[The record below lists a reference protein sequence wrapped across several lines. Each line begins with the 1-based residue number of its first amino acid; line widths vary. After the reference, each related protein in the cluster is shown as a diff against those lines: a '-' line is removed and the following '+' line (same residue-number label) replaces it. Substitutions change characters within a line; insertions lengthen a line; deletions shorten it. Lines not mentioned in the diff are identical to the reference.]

1 MLKISVALCT
11 RNGAAFIRDQ
21 VTSILEQSSPVS
33 EIVLSDDA
41 SSDDTVALVERT
53 VAEWPASA
61 SRPDLRVLR
70 NTEPLGVTANFEQ
83 ALTACTGDLVALSDQ
98 DDRWSGRKVETMAA
112 VFGRRPE
119 LALLH
124 TDARM
129 ISATGD
135 PTGMTLL
142 ETLGLTARERAD
154 VHGGR
159 AFDVLMRRN
168 IVTGATAMLR
178 RELIARAVPFP
189 SEWVHDEW
197 LAVVAA
203 ATADAD
209 FLEEP
214 LTDYRQHGAN
224 QIGATVLT
232 GSGRIRRLRTPR
244 TQRNARLLGR
254 AAQLAERVAALRPEP
269 APERLALAAAKL
281 EHELARSALPA
292 ARIARVPAVVR
303 EWRTGRYSTCGL
315 GAQDVLRD
323 LVQPV

>member
-1 MLKISVALCT
+1 MALCT

-41 SSDDTVALVERT
+41 SSDDTVAIVERT
-53 VAEWPASA
+53 VAEWSESA
-61 SRPDLRVLR
+61 TRPELRVFR
-70 NTEPLGVTANFEQ
+70 NPQPLGVTANFEQ
-83 ALTACTGDLVALSDQ
+83 ALAACTRELVALSDQ
-98 DDRWSGRKVETMAA
+98 DDRWSVRKVETMAA

-135 PTGMTLL
+135 PTGMTLF
-142 ETLGLTARERAD
+142 ETLGVSARERAD

-159 AFDVLMRRN
+159 AFEVLMRRN
-168 IVTGATAMLR
+168 IVTGATTMLR

-189 SEWVHDEW
+189 SKWVHDEW

-203 ATADAD
+203 ATADVD
-209 FLEEP
+209 FLDEP

-232 GSGRIRRLRTPR
+232 GSGRIRRLQSPR

-254 AAQLAERVAALRPEP
+254 AAQLAERVTSLRPKP

-281 EHELARSALPA
+281 EHELARSALRA
-292 ARIARVPAVVR
+292 SRIARIPAVVS
-303 EWRTGRYSTCGL
+303 EWRTGRYSSCGL